1 MKPPLSKMDKE
12 IIEKYVKA
20 GKIVSEAIT
29 YGKSLIKP
37 GASVLDVL
45 DKVELKIHELGGK
58 PAFPAQ
64 ISLNDVAAHSCPNID
79 DKVILKDQVVK
90 LDVGV
95 HIDGYIADTAIT
107 IDLSGKY
114 SELLKANKEALEA
127 ALKIVKPGTSLSE
140 IGRTIHE
147 IITGYGFS
155 PVRNLSGHGL
165 GHYNIHTK
173 PSVPNFDNKNQN
185 KLEEGMVIAIEPFA
199 STGSGIVQESSP
211 ATVFTL
217 RNDSGVRD
225 PITRNILLEIKT
237 YKGLPFAKRWLERK
251 FGVPKTNFALRQ
263 LITKGCL
270 EEHPPLVDKGGI
282 VSQAEH
288 SVIVLDKPIVFTRG

>member
-1 MKPPLSKMDKE
+1 MDKDT
-12 IIEKYVKA
+12 IDKYVKA
-20 GKIVSEAIT
+20 GKIASEAIT

-37 GASVLDVL
+37 GASILEVL
-45 DKVELKIHELGGK
+45 DKVEQKIHDLGGK
-58 PAFPAQ
+58 LAFPAQ
-64 ISLNDVAAHSCPNID
+64 ISLNEVAAHFCPNAD
-79 DKVILKDQVVK
+79 DKILLNNQVVK

-127 ALKIVKPGTSLSE
+127 ALRIVKPGVALSE

-147 IITGYGFS
+147 VITGYGFS

-173 PSVPNFDNKNQN
+173 PSVPNFDNGNKNV
-185 KLEEGMVIAIEPFA
+185 LEEGMVIAIEPFA
-199 STGSGIVQESSP
+199 STGSGVVQESSP
-211 ATVFTL
+211 ASVFTL
-217 RNDSGVRD
+217 KSDSGVRD
-225 PITRNILLEIKT
+225 PITRSVLMEIKT

-251 FGVPKTNFALRQ
+251 FGAPKANFALKQ
-263 LITKGCL
+263 LIAKGCL
-270 EEHPPLVDKGGI
+270 EEHPPLVDKQGV

-288 SVIVLDKPIVFTRG
+288 SVIVLDKPIVFTRE